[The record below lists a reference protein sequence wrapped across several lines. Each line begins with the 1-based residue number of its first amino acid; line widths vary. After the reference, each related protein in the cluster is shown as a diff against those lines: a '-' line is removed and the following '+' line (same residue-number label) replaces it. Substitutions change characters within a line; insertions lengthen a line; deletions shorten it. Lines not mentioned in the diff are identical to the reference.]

1 VRDVFWYGDAGAR
14 AGIFIS
20 ATVSLDQ
27 TMQHIAEL
35 DVQIGDLS
43 GKLDV
48 AKQHLSAF
56 VAEDYKMGKV
66 SLIDLLLNSADL
78 NDFVSRIVY
87 ANKVAERQRSAID
100 EVDSLY
106 TQVLTQRAELE
117 QAKIDQQNYIT
128 AQSESL
134 AAANEAAARAQQY
147 YDQLSAEVRQGVEQ
161 AREVERA
168 EAKAESLEILATLIE
183 HYAAE
188 QEAAGG
194 EGAAQGE
201 YQVEYQGEPL
211 PEGVPGVEDGGWA
224 APEADPYGIT
234 NALSDADT
242 QQLIAEVSQT
252 LGSDV
257 AQQLASL
264 DGNYGDMLG
273 RVYDLLGSGYQYSGY
288 SWTGDT
294 DSSAFTCSGVV
305 DYALGRDSQSSS
317 PESLYEE
324 VGSNMVYDVDQLQEG
339 DLVFYSY
346 GDREV
351 GHVGVYIGEGQVID
365 SIPDGG
371 VAIRDVDYMDVVGG
385 GSLG

>member
-1 VRDVFWYGDAGAR
+1 MYNNDL
-14 AGIFIS
+14 IS
-20 ATVSLDQ
+20 ATVSLGQ
-27 TMQHIAEL
+27 TEQHISEL
-35 DVQIGDLS
+35 DGQINELS
-43 GKLDV
+43 GRLDT
-48 AKQHLSAF
+48 AKQQLSAF
-56 VAEDYKMGKV
+56 VAEDYKMGSV
-66 SLIDLLLNSADL
+66 SLIDILLNSADL

-87 ANKVAERQRSAID
+87 ANKVAERQRSAIN

-134 AAANEAAARAQQY
+134 AAANEAAAKAQVY

-161 AREVERA
+161 AREAERA
-168 EAKAESLEILATLIE
+168 EAKAQSLEILASLIE
-183 HYAAE
+183 HHAQQQA
-188 QEAAGG
+188 QGG
-194 EGAAQGE
+194 EGMAPAPQAPTDLYVPEG
-201 YQVEYQGEPL
+201 GEP
-211 PEGVPGVEDGGWA
+211 
-224 APEADPYGIT
+224 APEPGPGPAPEVQNSFI
-234 NALSDADT
+234 NELSPEDAQTLLNDMT
-242 QQLIAEVSQT
+242 QT
-252 LGSDV
+252 LGPDA
-257 AQQLASL
+257 AQQLANM

-288 SWTGDT
+288 NWTGSTD
-294 DSSAFTCSGVV
+294 DSSFTCSGVV

-324 VGSNMVYDVDQLQEG
+324 VGSNMVHDVNDLQEG

-351 GHVGVYIGEGQVID
+351 GHVGVYIGDGQVID

-385 GSLG
+385 GSIE

>member
-1 VRDVFWYGDAGAR
+1 MYNNDL
-14 AGIFIS
+14 IS
-20 ATVSLDQ
+20 ATVSLGQ
-27 TMQHIAEL
+27 TEQHISEL
-35 DVQIGDLS
+35 DVQITDLS
-43 GKLDV
+43 GRLDA
-48 AKQHLSAF
+48 AKQQLSAF
-56 VAEDYKMGKV
+56 VAEDYKMGSV
-66 SLIDLLLNSADL
+66 SLIDILLNSADL

-134 AAANEAAARAQQY
+134 AAANEAAAQAKIY

-161 AREVERA
+161 AIETERA
-168 EAKAESLEILATLIE
+168 EAKQQSLEILATLIE
-183 HYAAE
+183 HYAE

-194 EGAAQGE
+194 QDAPAAAPVEGGAD
-201 YQVEYQGEPL
+201 YV
-211 PEGVPGVEDGGWA
+211 PEGDGSVA
-224 APEADPYGIT
+224 PAPEFDYSQSAIT
-234 NALSDADT
+234 NELSEADAQMLADVT
-242 QQLIAEVSQT
+242 EQLGPEA
-252 LGSDV
+252 
-257 AQQLASL
+257 AQQLASIG
-264 DGNYGDMLG
+264 GNYGDMLS

-288 SWTGDT
+288 SWTGST
-294 DSSAFTCSGVV
+294 DDSAFTCSGVV

-324 VGSNMVYDVDQLQEG
+324 VGSNMVHDVDQLQEG

-385 GSLG
+385 GSLE